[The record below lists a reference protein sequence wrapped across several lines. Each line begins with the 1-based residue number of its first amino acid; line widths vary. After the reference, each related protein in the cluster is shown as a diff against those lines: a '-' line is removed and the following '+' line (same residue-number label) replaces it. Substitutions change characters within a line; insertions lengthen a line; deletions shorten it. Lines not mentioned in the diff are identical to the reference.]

1 MTSSSRDPIKIG
13 VLLSETG
20 VTAPIECSQQRAT
33 RFATEEINEAGGID
47 GREIELVLCD
57 PASRPARYAELLT
70 GMIASE
76 QIRVVVGCYMSST
89 RKAVLPVLERHN
101 ALLLYP
107 TLYEGFECSRNV
119 IYTGA
124 APNQNSFPLADYML
138 RNHGK
143 RVFMIGSDYIYP
155 YEANRVMSDLV
166 FENGGE
172 KVGEIYLPLT
182 AGYEAY
188 RDVMRRIVAAAPDF
202 IYSTVVGIGMAH
214 IYRAYAESGLDP
226 ARCPI
231 ATLST
236 TETEFTAMGADL
248 GEGHITSAPYFQ
260 SVDTPVNRDVLA
272 RFRRRFGE
280 DTVTDMCWEAAYFQ
294 MHLLAEA
301 MRRSGGA
308 EPDAL
313 LRTLPGL
320 EFDAP
325 QGRVRI
331 DTQNHHTYLRPRIG
345 RVNARAQFDILHE
358 APDWVRPDPF
368 VISFGDEDRAAAL
381 DTAGGARE

>member
-1 MTSSSRDPIKIG
+1 MTSSHRDPIRIG

-20 VTAPIECSQQRAT
+20 VTAPIERSQQRAT
-33 RFATEEINEAGGID
+33 RFATEEINDAGGID

-70 GMIASE
+70 GMITDE
-76 QIRVVVGCYMSST
+76 RIRVVVGCYMSST

-138 RNHGK
+138 RHHGK

-166 FENGGE
+166 YENGGE
-172 KVGEIYLPLT
+172 KTGEIYLPLN
-182 AGYEAY
+182 ADYDAY
-188 RDVMRRIVAAAPDF
+188 RDAMQKIVAAAPDF

-214 IYRAYAESGLDP
+214 IYRAYAEAGLDP

-260 SVDTPVNRDVLA
+260 SVDTPANRDVLA
-272 RFRRRFGE
+272 RFRRRFGDE
-280 DTVTDMCWEAAYFQ
+280 TVTDMCWEAAYFQ
-294 MHLLAEA
+294 MHLLADA

-308 EPDAL
+308 DPDAL
-313 LRTLPGL
+313 LCTLPGL

-325 QGRVRI
+325 QGRVKI
-331 DTQNHHTYLRPRIG
+331 DEQNHHTYLRPRIG
-345 RVNARAQFDILHE
+345 RLNARAQFDILHE

-368 VISFGDEDRAAAL
+368 VIAFGDDAGAATL
-381 DTAGGARE
+381 ETADGGRE

>member
-1 MTSSSRDPIKIG
+1 MTSSHRDPIRIG

-20 VTAPIECSQQRAT
+20 VTAPIERSQQRAT
-33 RFATEEINEAGGID
+33 RFATEEINDAGGID
-47 GREIELVLCD
+47 GREVELVLCD

-70 GMIASE
+70 GMIANE
-76 QIRVVVGCYMSST
+76 RIRVVVGCYMSST

-172 KVGEIYLPLT
+172 KAGEIYLPLN
-182 AGYEAY
+182 AGYDAY
-188 RDVMRRIVAAAPDF
+188 RDAMKKIVAAAPDF

-214 IYRAYAESGLDP
+214 IYRAYAEAGLDP

-236 TETEFTAMGADL
+236 TETEFTAMGAEI
-248 GEGHITSAPYFQ
+248 GEGHITSSPYFQ
-260 SVDTPVNRDVLA
+260 SVDTPANRDVLA

-280 DTVTDMCWEAAYFQ
+280 DMVTDMCWEAAYFQ
-294 MHLLAEA
+294 MHLLADA
-301 MRRSGGA
+301 MRRTGGD

-325 QGRVRI
+325 QGRVKI
-331 DTQNHHTYLRPRIG
+331 DEQNHHTYLRPRIG
-345 RVNARAQFDILHE
+345 RLNAHAQFDILHE

-368 VISFGDEDRAAAL
+368 VIAFGDDTGAAAL
-381 DTAGGARE
+381 EMADGGRE

>member
-1 MTSSSRDPIKIG
+1 MTSSHRDPIRIG

-20 VTAPIECSQQRAT
+20 VTAPIERSQQRAT
-33 RFATEEINEAGGID
+33 RFATEEINDAGGID
-47 GREIELVLCD
+47 GREVELVLCD

-70 GMIASE
+70 GMIANE
-76 QIRVVVGCYMSST
+76 RIRVVVGCYMSST

-172 KVGEIYLPLT
+172 KAGEIYLPLN
-182 AGYEAY
+182 AGYDAY
-188 RDVMRRIVAAAPDF
+188 RDAMKKIVAAAPDF

-214 IYRAYAESGLDP
+214 IYRAYAEAGLDP

-236 TETEFTAMGADL
+236 TETEFAAMGAEI
-248 GEGHITSAPYFQ
+248 GEGHITSSPYFQ
-260 SVDTPVNRDVLA
+260 SVDTPANHDVIA
-272 RFRRRFGE
+272 RFRRRFG
-280 DTVTDMCWEAAYFQ
+280 DDVVTDMCWEAAYFQ
-294 MHLLAEA
+294 MHLLADA
-301 MRRSGGA
+301 MRRTGGD

-325 QGRVRI
+325 QGRVKI
-331 DTQNHHTYLRPRIG
+331 DEQNHHTYLRPRIG
-345 RVNARAQFDILHE
+345 RLNAHAQFDILQE

-368 VISFGDEDRAAAL
+368 VIAFGDGSGAATLELA
-381 DTAGGARE
+381 DGGRE